1 MLQSEA
7 RAWDSLYGC
16 YGVCM
21 KWFWPRRTNGLSC
34 ATQSAGMPCFV
45 QYNGVF
51 VNGEVLKVVRSCLS
65 SVMMFGMCSTSLS
78 KLVLAEM

>member
-1 MLQSEA
+1 MYELVLVKA
-7 RAWDSLYGC
+7 HG
-16 YGVCM
+16 
-21 KWFWPRRTNGLSC
+21 GLSC
-34 ATQSAGMPCFV
+34 ATQTAGMPCFV

-78 KLVLAEM
+78 KLVLAENVR